1 MIKLTIA
8 AVVALAVYIALGVVL
23 PVSGHVALVVT
34 VLGTWGAI
42 TYKGLVAI
50 FAMYLLAARM

>member
-8 AVVALAVYIALGVVL
+8 AVVAVAIYIALGVVL
-23 PVSGHVALVVT
+23 PISGYTALVVT
-34 VLGTWGAI
+34 ILGTWGAF

-50 FAMYLLAARM
+50 FAMFTLAAKM